1 MSQKGT
7 PSSLEKTWPQ
17 TIWFNPDRRSFDTDV
32 DRSISSLGNV
42 FPFCMET
49 TVLLETGDLHGDPA
63 LQPIIENVLRNAAS
77 ALGRP
82 DATTCAELADLC
94 SMSDARLLRVVCGET
109 CGCTEPRTSAWY
121 KVEHMGCATRC
132 LAEAEA
138 KLPSVSCE
146 DDVIND
152 AGWQAFWHQ
161 YDDALIGYYGEGV
174 TQTQFFGL
182 INSTVQ
188 AFLTNGCPVME
199 TIPTELL
206 TGVSWCDGQPEL
218 FRPLA
223 SMCPV
228 QCGCRDGRGATL
240 PSGLPSYCPTSCSN
254 STLR

>member
-1 MSQKGT
+1 MQNSYEISPIERSVMSQKGT

-121 KVEHMGCATRC
+121 HGGLNER
-132 LAEAEA
+132 
-138 KLPSVSCE
+138 
-146 DDVIND
+146 
-152 AGWQAFWHQ
+152 
-161 YDDALIGYYGEGV
+161 
-174 TQTQFFGL
+174 FF
-182 INSTVQ
+182 
-188 AFLTNGCPVME
+188 
-199 TIPTELL
+199 
-206 TGVSWCDGQPEL
+206 
-218 FRPLA
+218 
-223 SMCPV
+223 
-228 QCGCRDGRGATL
+228 
-240 PSGLPSYCPTSCSN
+240 Y
-254 STLR
+254 